1 LKKLFY
7 KKKKNW
13 FLFPLTTTET
23 DTAVTTTTTS
33 PTTTTIA
40 TNMVE
45 TYYSRNVFT
54 HFFVKLDTVDQTPF
68 LHVFTV
74 FDTGLCWLEKTQ
86 FFEIKVLFHLSSSAC
101 AVLFF
106 HR

>member
-1 LKKLFY
+1 MR
-7 KKKKNW
+7 
-13 FLFPLTTTET
+13 PET

-45 TYYSRNVFT
+45 TYYSRNVFA

-68 LHVFTV
+68 LYVFL
-74 FDTGLCWLEKTQ
+74 LCLTPDYVGSKKPNFLKSRYSFICLQAHALCCFSIVKTMVI
-86 FFEIKVLFHLSSSAC
+86 EIKM
-101 AVLFF
+101 
-106 HR
+106 